1 MLNNSLYDSFT
12 GRCIRRIAYDNAP
25 ANAIYLTFDDGPN
38 TFCTPQVLDLLK
50 KYQVFAT
57 FFLIGNKAKEHLNI
71 TRRILAEGHQIG
83 NHSIDHDTRRYFSS
97 ITGTSNWVNES
108 LDIFEKE
115 LHINPVGFRSPV
127 GMKTPPLNKILTE
140 KKIPL
145 VLWDVRFFDSIYGLS
160 KKSVN
165 KKLSS
170 ISSGSI
176 VLLHDN
182 HKDAKKTNFLIALE
196 YLIIE
201 CKKKNLRFLP
211 LEKTMIEKS
220 YVEKYRSFK

>member
-12 GRCIRRIAYDNAP
+12 GRCIRRIVYDNAP

-38 TFCTPQVLDLLK
+38 DFCTPQVLDLLK

-57 FFLIGNKAKEHLNI
+57 FFLIGNKAKEHLKI
-71 TRRILAEGHQIG
+71 TRRIQTEGHHIG
-83 NHSIDHDTRRYFSS
+83 NHSIDHDTRRYFSN
-97 ITGTSNWVNES
+97 ITGTSKWITES
-108 LDIFEKE
+108 EDIFEKE
-115 LHINPVGFRSPV
+115 LRITPVGFRSPV
-127 GMKTPPLNKILTE
+127 GMKTPPLNKMLTA

-160 KKSVN
+160 KNAVN

-182 HKDAKKTNFLIALE
+182 HKGVKKTNFLIALE

-201 CKKKNLRFLP
+201 CKKKNLHFLP

-220 YVEKYRSFK
+220 FVEKYGLFK